1 LTCNELTV
9 RGLTLEKKKLFTPN
23 QVLACSFFGGPMAMI
38 YALWKN
44 FQVLERPRDMQH
56 ILFWGSLFI
65 ALLLLFSPF
74 IPDWAEIAVP
84 VAYSFASRS
93 IAQNHQ
99 MTKEAIRDSAE
110 YEFQPISR
118 VVAVSAVFFAAFV
131 LMTFAFVF
139 ALISAGVIEP

>member
-1 LTCNELTV
+1 V
-9 RGLTLEKKKLFTPN
+9 EKKKLFTPN

-44 FQVLERPRDMQH
+44 FQVLERPRDMRH
-56 ILFWGSLFI
+56 ILFWGALFI
-65 ALLLLFSPF
+65 VLLLLFSPF
-74 IPDWAEIAVP
+74 IPDWAEIVVP
-84 VAYSFASRS
+84 IAYSFASRS

-118 VVAVSAVFFAAFV
+118 VVAVSAVFFAVFV
-131 LMTFAFVF
+131 ALTFAFVF
-139 ALISAGVIEP
+139 TLISSGVIEP

>member
-1 LTCNELTV
+1 MTCNELTL
-9 RGLTLEKKKLFTPN
+9 RGLKLEKKKLFSPN

-44 FQVLERPRDMQH
+44 FQVLERPRDMRH

-65 ALLLLFSPF
+65 VSLLLFSPF
-74 IPDWAEIAVP
+74 IPDWAEIVVP
-84 VAYSFASRS
+84 IAYSFGSRS

-99 MTKEAIRDSAE
+99 MTKAEIRDSSD
-110 YEFQPISR
+110 YEFQPILN
-118 VVAVSAVFFAAFV
+118 VVAVCIAFFVGFV
-131 LMTFAFVF
+131 VLTFAFVF

>member
-1 LTCNELTV
+1 LTRNELTG

-44 FQVLERPRDMQH
+44 FQVLERPRDMRH
-56 ILFWGSLFI
+56 ILFWGALFI
-65 ALLLLFSPF
+65 VLLLLFSPF
-74 IPDWAEIAVP
+74 IPDWAEIVVP
-84 VAYSFASRS
+84 IAYSVASRS
-93 IAQNHQ
+93 IAVNHQ

-131 LMTFAFVF
+131 ALTFAFVF

>member
-1 LTCNELTV
+1 
-9 RGLTLEKKKLFTPN
+9 LEKKKIFSPN

-44 FQVLERPRDMQH
+44 FQVLERPNDMQH
-56 ILFWGSLFI
+56 ILFWGALFI
-65 ALLLLFSPF
+65 GLLLLFSPF
-74 IPDWAEIAVP
+74 IPDWAEIVVP
-84 VAYSFASRS
+84 IAYSFGSRS

-110 YEFQPISR
+110 YEFQPIQR

-131 LMTFAFVF
+131 ALTFAFVF

>member
-1 LTCNELTV
+1 MSSQSA
-9 RGLTLEKKKLFTPN
+9 GLTLEKKKLFSPN

-44 FQVLERPRDMQH
+44 FQVLERPRDMQQL
-56 ILFWGSLFI
+56 LFWGTLFI
-65 ALLLLFSPF
+65 VLLLLFSPF
-74 IPDWAEIAVP
+74 IPDWAEIVVP
-84 VAYSFASRS
+84 LAYSFASRS
-93 IAQNHQ
+93 IAVNHQ

-118 VVAVSAVFFAAFV
+118 VVVVSAVFFATFV
-131 LMTFAFVF
+131 ALTFVFVF

>member
-1 LTCNELTV
+1 
-9 RGLTLEKKKLFTPN
+9 LEKKKLFTPN

-44 FQVLERPRDMQH
+44 FQMLERPRDMQH

-65 ALLLLFSPF
+65 VSLLLFSPF
-74 IPDWAEIAVP
+74 IPDWAEIVIP
-84 VAYSFASRS
+84 IAYSLASRS

-99 MTKEAIRDSAE
+99 MTKEEIRNSAD

-118 VVAVSAVFFAAFV
+118 VVVVSAVFFAAFV
-131 LMTFAFVF
+131 ALTFAFVL
-139 ALISAGVIEP
+139 ALIAAGVIES

>member
-1 LTCNELTV
+1 M
-9 RGLTLEKKKLFTPN
+9 EKKKLFTPN

-65 ALLLLFSPF
+65 VVLLLFSPF
-74 IPDWAEIAVP
+74 IPDWAEIVVP
-84 VAYSFASRS
+84 IAYSFGSRS

-118 VVAVSAVFFAAFV
+118 VVVVSAVFFAAFV
-131 LMTFAFVF
+131 ALTFVFVF